1 MNTCYSFIK
10 DISSGVIV
18 GAVAWNDKTVASR
31 WFDQQYSDQL
41 TFSLKAH
48 GGDLS
53 TLVTTINGRCRCM
66 VSMALI
72 SVDGDPD
79 NTIERLFVYN

>member
-1 MNTCYSFIK
+1 MNTYYSFIK
-10 DISSGVIV
+10 DISSGTIV

-31 WFDQQYSDQL
+31 WFDQQYDGQL

-48 GGDLS
+48 GGAIS
-53 TLVTTINGRCRCM
+53 TLVTIVNGHCRCM
-66 VSMALI
+66 VGMALI

-79 NTIERLFVYN
+79 NTIERLFVYD